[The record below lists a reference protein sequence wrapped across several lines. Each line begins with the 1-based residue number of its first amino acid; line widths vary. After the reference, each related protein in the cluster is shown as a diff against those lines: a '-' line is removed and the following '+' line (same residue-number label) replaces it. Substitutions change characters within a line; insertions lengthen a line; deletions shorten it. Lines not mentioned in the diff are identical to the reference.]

1 MILGT
6 MYKVETTME
15 METGHKESHKFVFC
29 LHTNVSRE
37 KKIELKKA
45 IYRESDCKYLYEK
58 NKEM

>member
-37 KKIELKKA
+37 KKI
-45 IYRESDCKYLYEK
+45 
-58 NKEM
+58 

>member
-29 LHTNVSRE
+29 LNTNVSRE
-37 KKIELKKA
+37 KKN
-45 IYRESDCKYLYEK
+45 RTEK
-58 NKEM
+58 SYI